1 VNREPEPHKRHALKI
16 IDALLAVALSDAEKS
31 AAITQKQL
39 NDLRRLFDRIEKQM
53 ENEKKKRIDAWH
65 SENHEARQRAISC
78 IQRDEARRMYCLAMR
93 STVENE
99 RHIAKRMGWD
109 CFGEGGAA

>member
-31 AAITQKQL
+31 AAITQNDL
-39 NDLRRLFDRIEKQM
+39 NNLRRLFDRIAKELERERKWGHDQFLFKM
-53 ENEKKKRIDAWH
+53 DQERKLVL
-65 SENHEARQRAISC
+65 C
-78 IQRDEARRMYCLAMR
+78 GIQRDEARRMYCISMR

-99 RHIAKRMGWD
+99 RQIAKRMGWD